1 MNFFFGIKT
10 SILNSE
16 IKIPKFQN
24 NGFKGKNYFVY
35 GAIPKENKWSITK
48 VECEFDE
55 NFFYVNFSNFNEKQ
69 IFFLAKDVEI
79 DNYLNKN
86 LNNLISL
93 NNFTNT
99 SPIEFRSNLFVY
111 INNKGFSSYQSE
123 YPFNMSKKKGSIFS
137 PLGTL
142 LDSSAEKN
150 ILFFKNIYFEPTI
163 EKSKLY
169 IVDIKKK
176 KIIEK
181 LDIFTNTTNEINIKK
196 EYIINNFYIFTD
208 KILGIPLFLS
218 IKNNHISFEHTHP
231 PHLYLINQNRFG
243 KIAELKQEIRNFI
256 DYESKINVFK

>member
-35 GAIPKENKWSITK
+35 GAIPREISGRLLRLNVSLMK
-48 VECEFDE
+48 
-55 NFFYVNFSNFNEKQ
+55 FFYVNFSNFNETQ

-163 EKSKLY
+163 EKLNC
-169 IVDIKKK
+169 I
-176 KIIEK
+176 
-181 LDIFTNTTNEINIKK
+181 
-196 EYIINNFYIFTD
+196 
-208 KILGIPLFLS
+208 
-218 IKNNHISFEHTHP
+218 
-231 PHLYLINQNRFG
+231 
-243 KIAELKQEIRNFI
+243 
-256 DYESKINVFK
+256 

>member
-1 MNFFFGIKT
+1 MNFFLESKPVYLTQKLKYQNFKIMVLREKI
-10 SILNSE
+10 ILFMAQYPERISGRLLRLNVSLM
-16 IKIPKFQN
+16 KIFFTLIFQILM
-24 NGFKGKNYFVY
+24 KN
-35 GAIPKENKWSITK
+35 K
-48 VECEFDE
+48 
-55 NFFYVNFSNFNEKQ
+55 
-69 IFFLAKDVEI
+69 FFLAKDVEI

-163 EKSKLY
+163 EKSKLNKL
-169 IVDIKKK
+169 DIKKK

-181 LDIFTNTTNEINIKK
+181 
-196 EYIINNFYIFTD
+196 
-208 KILGIPLFLS
+208 
-218 IKNNHISFEHTHP
+218 
-231 PHLYLINQNRFG
+231 
-243 KIAELKQEIRNFI
+243 
-256 DYESKINVFK
+256 